1 MFINRIRVKNNIES
15 QTKESVVTTILF
27 RTLIIYALLILAM
40 RLMGKR
46 QIGELEVS
54 ELVGTLIL
62 SEIASMPIENQEIP
76 VSYALIPIVTI
87 TAIEIIMSVVL
98 IKFPK
103 LKTLISTRPST
114 LIENGVINQR
124 ELSRARISAEELV
137 GELRQQSIADITE
150 VNYAILEQNGKI
162 SVIPKAD
169 YRPATLSDM
178 KIAASESG
186 IMHILVSNGYIND
199 YNMKKHNKSLDWLK
213 KKSAEHHCS
222 TDQIYL
228 LLIDDNDNICL
239 IPKEPNK

>member
-1 MFINRIRVKNNIES
+1 M
-15 QTKESVVTTILF
+15 TTILF

-76 VSYALIPIVTI
+76 VSFALIPIITI
-87 TAIEIIMSVVL
+87 TTIEIIMSVVL

-114 LIENGVINQR
+114 LIEKGVINQR
-124 ELSRARISAEELV
+124 ELSRVRISTEELI
-137 GELRQQSIADITE
+137 GELRQQGISDITE
-150 VNYAILEQNGKI
+150 VNYATLEQNGKI
-162 SVIPKAD
+162 SVIPKAE
-169 YRPATLSDM
+169 YRSATPSDLGI
-178 KIAASESG
+178 KPPEPG

-199 YNMKKHNKSLDWLK
+199 YNMKKHNKDLAWLK
-213 KKSAEHHCS
+213 QKSAEHHCS
-222 TDQIYL
+222 TDQIFL
-228 LLIDDNDNICL
+228 LLVDDSDNVCL
-239 IPKEPNK
+239 IPKENNK